1 MQTGYRTATCTAV
14 DYVQLVRITAEDFH
28 QMLGRFPGVAKEIQ
42 EAARSRRQVNAEMM
56 NRVQMVSL
64 NDFLT
69 QELVQGQNLLLI
81 DLDKCTR
88 CDECV
93 QACIATHEDG
103 VTRLGTVT

>member
-1 MQTGYRTATCTAV
+1 
-14 DYVQLVRITAEDFH
+14 
-28 QMLGRFPGVAKEIQ
+28 
-42 EAARSRRQVNAEMM
+42 MM

-93 QACIATHEDG
+93 QAVSLPTKMA
-103 VTRLGTVT
+103 